1 MSLDVWL
8 SRGKKVQIGGRDLI
22 MMPLPL
28 SKLKQIGHWLED
40 SCDDLVREV
49 RTEIRA
55 GAAAPN
61 PLTMVTRILLKVD
74 VVETV
79 FEIFSL
85 PKDPVTREPI
95 NKDLSKEFFEEY
107 LDIPASHSVYNAFVE
122 LNQLEKL
129 LKNLQSLPIAKDLM
143 TAGMSTFGI
152 PFLNTLLQNTD
163 SAQKTSGG
171 SLTRK
176 STDTLEQR
184 TSSEQDPG
192 TLKKS
197 ELQSEPLHNQEE
209 QKTYLQ

>member
-8 SRGKKVQIGGRDLI
+8 SRGKKVQIGGRELI

-40 SCDDLVREV
+40 NCDDLVREV
-49 RTEIRA
+49 RAEIRA
-55 GAAAPN
+55 GGTAPN
-61 PLTMVTRILLKVD
+61 PLGMVTRILLKVN
-74 VVETV
+74 VAETV

-95 NKDLSKEFFEEY
+95 NKDISLEFFEDY
-107 LDIPASHSVYNAFVE
+107 LDIPTSNSVYTAFVE

-129 LKNLQSLPIAKDLM
+129 IKNLQSLPIAKDLM

-171 SLTRK
+171 SPIPK
-176 STDTLEQR
+176 STDISEQR
-184 TSSEQDPG
+184 TSSEQDLG
-192 TLKKS
+192 SSKRS
-197 ELQSEPLHNQEE
+197 EQQSESKLRPDLIM
-209 QKTYLQ
+209 